1 MVYFDGDIR
10 KHRGNNNDG
19 TFVGFS
25 EIIGTPVF
33 YKNRVYVTTG
43 QDPSHGRGVGML
55 TCIDATK
62 TGDVTGTA
70 KVWSYPIGRSL
81 SSPSIVDG
89 LLYVAD
95 TFEGLYCFDAETGK
109 KYWFY
114 PTGSE
119 VWGSTMVADGKVY
132 LGTKKSLLVLAAGK
146 EKKLLANIH
155 LGTPAYCT
163 PVVANGVLYVASQH
177 YLWAVQAAV
186 DIRSAGH

>member
-1 MVYFDGDIR
+1 M
-10 KHRGNNNDG
+10 
-19 TFVGFS
+19 
-25 EIIGTPVF
+25 
-33 YKNRVYVTTG
+33 
-43 QDPSHGRGVGML
+43 
-55 TCIDATK
+55 
-62 TGDVTGTA
+62 TGTA
-70 KVWSYPIGRSL
+70 KIWSYPIGRSL

-89 LLYVAD
+89 LLYIAD

-109 KYWFY
+109 KYWFH

-177 YLWAVQAAV
+177 YLWAVQANARV
-186 DIRSAGH
+186 ASGTNTPTRCGSLGSMERRRRCNILSTRAICEICDTT

>member
-1 MVYFDGDIR
+1 MTI
-10 KHRGNNNDG
+10 
-19 TFVGFS
+19 
-25 EIIGTPVF
+25 
-33 YKNRVYVTTG
+33 G

-62 TGDVTGTA
+62 SGEVTAGTRYSGSA

-89 LLYVAD
+89 LLYIAD
-95 TFEGLYCFDAETGK
+95 TFEGLYCFDAETGQ

-132 LGTKKSLLVLAAGK
+132 LGTKKGLLVLAAGK

-163 PVVANGVLYVASQH
+163 PVVANGVLYVTSQH
-177 YLWAVQAAV
+177 YLWAVQK
-186 DIRSAGH
+186 